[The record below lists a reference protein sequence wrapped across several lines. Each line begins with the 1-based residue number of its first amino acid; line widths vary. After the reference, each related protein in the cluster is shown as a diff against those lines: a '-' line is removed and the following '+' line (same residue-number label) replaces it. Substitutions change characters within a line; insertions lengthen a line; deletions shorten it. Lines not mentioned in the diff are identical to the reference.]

1 MTVSLV
7 LAHAELPMS
16 GIGPIQ
22 AVVYGVVQGL
32 TEFLPVSSTAHL
44 RIAQAW
50 LNPHLKQDGFTAFT
64 AVIQLGTMVAVL
76 LYFWRE
82 LLHVAVAWLRGLFD
96 ADVRHTLEYKMGWY
110 LILATVPVGVFG
122 LIFSHQIETGARNLW
137 VIAVALIAMAL
148 VLAAAERFGRRN
160 RTEEEINTRDA
171 IIIGAA
177 QSLALIPGVSRSGA
191 TITAGLFRGLDRVT
205 AARFSFLLSV
215 PAVVLSGLFE
225 ARKIGG
231 SEAPGMGITV
241 VATVISF
248 IVGLASIAWLINFVS
263 RHSTFVFIAYRIIAG
278 VALIGLL
285 TGGALSAT

>member
-1 MTVSLV
+1 
-7 LAHAELPMS
+7 MS

-44 RIAQAW
+44 RIVQAW
-50 LNPHLKQDGFTAFT
+50 LNPHVKQDGFTAFT

-82 LLHVAVAWLRGLFD
+82 LLHVAVAWLRGIFD

-122 LIFSHQIETGARNLW
+122 LAFSHQIETGARNLW
-137 VIAVALIAMAL
+137 VIAIALIVMAL
-148 VLAAAERFGRRN
+148 VLGAAEKLGRRN
-160 RTEEEINTRDA
+160 RTEEEINTKDA
-171 IIIGAA
+171 IVIGAA

-191 TITAGLFRGLDRVT
+191 TITGGLFRGLDRVT

-241 VATVISF
+241 VATIISF
-248 IVGLASIAWLINFVS
+248 VVGLASIAWLINFVS
-263 RHSTFVFIAYRIIAG
+263 RHSTFVFIAYRIAAG
-278 VALIGLL
+278 TVLLGLL
-285 TGGALSAT
+285 AGGALAAT

>member
-1 MTVSLV
+1 
-7 LAHAELPMS
+7 MS

-44 RIAQAW
+44 RIVQAW
-50 LNPHLKQDGFTAFT
+50 LNPHVQQDGFTAFT

-96 ADVRHTLEYKMGWY
+96 ADVRTSLEYKMGWY

-122 LIFSHQIETGARNLW
+122 LIFSHQIETSARNLW
-137 VIAVALIAMAL
+137 VIAIALISMAL
-148 VLAAAERFGRRN
+148 VLGVAE
-160 RTEEEINTRDA
+160 
-171 IIIGAA
+171 

-191 TITAGLFRGLDRVT
+191 TITGGLFRGLDRVT

-241 VATVISF
+241 VATIISF

-263 RHSTFVFIAYRIIAG
+263 KHSTFVFIAYRIAAG
-278 VALIGLL
+278 VVLIGLL
-285 TGGALSAT
+285 AGGAISAT

>member
-1 MTVSLV
+1 
-7 LAHAELPMS
+7 MS

-44 RIAQAW
+44 RIVQAW
-50 LNPHLKQDGFTAFT
+50 LNPHVQQDGFTAFT
-64 AVIQLGTMVAVL
+64 AVIQLGTMLAVL

-96 ADVRHTLEYKMGWY
+96 ADVRSSLEYKMGWY
-110 LILATVPVGVFG
+110 LILATIPVGVFG
-122 LIFSHQIETGARNLW
+122 LVFSHQIETSARNLW
-137 VIAVALIAMAL
+137 VIAIALIVMAL
-148 VLAAAERFGRRN
+148 VLALAEKIGKRT
-160 RTEEEINTRDA
+160 RTEEDIDTKDA
-171 IIIGAA
+171 VVIGIA

-191 TITAGLFRGLDRVT
+191 TITGGLFRGLDRVT

-241 VATVISF
+241 VATIISF
-248 IVGLASIAWLINFVS
+248 VVGLASIAWLIDFVS
-263 RHSTFVFIAYRIIAG
+263 KHSTFVFIAYRIVAG
-278 VALIGLL
+278 AVLIGLL
-285 TGGALSAT
+285 AAGAVSAT